1 MVADGLVAPRCVQM
15 VVAELQAARVGI
27 LCVRVLSVMV
37 ALEATEG
44 AAVGQLFTSK
54 TMALAVLRGR
64 QTEEAGVLG
73 VLELMPVSAET
84 LTVVAFFRGATVA
97 RLRTLLL
104 TPQVR
109 LLLMAVALAGNPA
122 GFQTAQIVTAS
133 AVPPLEPQPPTQG
146 MGTIPVSLLSA
157 FPINSRPP
165 SRRAR
170 LPL

>member
-15 VVAELQAARVGI
+15 VVAELQAARAGI
-27 LCVRVLSVMV
+27 LCVRVLSAMV

-84 LTVVAFFRGATVA
+84 LTVVAFFRGATAA

-109 LLLMAVALAGNPA
+109 LLLMAAALVVSPA
-122 GFQTAQIVTAS
+122 GFQTAQIPTAL
-133 AVPPLEPQPPTQG
+133 VVLRLVPQPPIQG
-146 MGTIPVSLLSA
+146 TETILV
-157 FPINSRPP
+157 
-165 SRRAR
+165 
-170 LPL
+170 